1 MPEGSEG
8 HSGWDAAE
16 RAARDS
22 YGRLVAWL
30 AYWGDLAA
38 AEDAL
43 SEALVTALIEW
54 PRAGVP
60 RVPEAWLLTAAKRNL
75 LQRWRH
81 AKVEQAPEVLAVLS
95 QASATNAPLPIPDER
110 LKLMFVCAH
119 PEVPAKLHAPLMLQ
133 TVLGLEA
140 KTIASAFLVSPR
152 AMAQRLVRAKATI
165 RDTGL
170 RFEIPEAREL
180 PARLAAV
187 LDGIYGA
194 YTIGSNVAAQGPD
207 ASQPAQIAELTDEAL
222 CLAQIVVRLQP
233 DSAEA
238 LGLLALMLYCEARR
252 PAQFD
257 HEGRFV
263 ALTEQNVADWDRV
276 LLNEAESCLRR
287 ASSLGV
293 TGSFQLEAAIQS
305 AHCQR
310 AFTGVTPWAA
320 IAHLYGLLLGHHP
333 SVGARVGQAVAVAE
347 AGDAPRGLRL
357 LDSLPAVDIANYQP
371 HWVAVAY
378 LRHKLGKHAE
388 AAQALKHALGLT
400 ADARV
405 RQYLMQTNRGT
416 D

>member
-1 MPEGSEG
+1 MPEG

-30 AYWGDLAA
+30 AYRWGDLAA

-43 SEALVTALIEW
+43 SDALVAALVEW
-54 PRAGVP
+54 PRTGVP

-81 AKVEQAPEVLAVLS
+81 TKVEQAPEVLAVLS
-95 QASATNAPLPIPDER
+95 QAPEVTESLPIQDER

-119 PEVPAKLHAPLMLQ
+119 PEVPPKLHAPLMLQ

-140 KTIASAFLVSPR
+140 KTIASAFLVSPS
-152 AMAQRLVRAKATI
+152 AMAQRLVRAKAAI
-165 RDTGL
+165 RDAGL
-170 RFEIPEAREL
+170 RFEVPEAREL
-180 PARLAAV
+180 PARIAAV

-194 YTIGSNVAAQGPD
+194 YTIASNVAAQGPD

-222 CLAQIVVRLQP
+222 YLARIVMRLQP

-257 HEGRFV
+257 LAGRFV
-263 ALTEQNVADWDRV
+263 ALTEQNVAHWDRA
-276 LLNEAESCLRR
+276 LLHEAEACLRHASRLR
-287 ASSLGV
+287 AP
-293 TGSFQLEAAIQS
+293 GSFQLEAAIQS

-310 AFTGVTPWAA
+310 AFSGETPWDA
-320 IAHLYGLLLGHHP
+320 IAHLYGLLIRHHP
-333 SVGARVGQAVAVAE
+333 SVGALIGQAVAIAE
-347 AGDAPRGLRL
+347 AGNATHGLRL
-357 LDSLPAVDIANYQP
+357 LEALPAVDIANYQP
-371 HWVAVAY
+371 FWVAVAY
-378 LRHKLGKHAE
+378 LRRKLGKRDE
-388 AAQALKHALGLT
+388 AARALDHALGLT

-405 RQYLMQTNRGT
+405 RQYLMRTHRKT
-416 D
+416 R